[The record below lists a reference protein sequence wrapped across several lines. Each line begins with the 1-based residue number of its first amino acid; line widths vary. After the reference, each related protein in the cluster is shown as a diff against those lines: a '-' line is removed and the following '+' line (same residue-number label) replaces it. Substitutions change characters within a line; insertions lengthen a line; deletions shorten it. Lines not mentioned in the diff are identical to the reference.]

1 MGENNNKDWCF
12 CVTGN
17 IVKTRIDQN
26 GTLRYGTAA
35 FTGGTKVYIQGRYW
49 AEYYRN
55 KGEISV
61 IGLSRGKRYECLE
74 VPVEAIENVR
84 FQRVFHPKVVSMME
98 YFEFESCWWH
108 RTANDRREAK
118 AFAEAWNKGMLK
130 SVPDRESEKK
140 DTVSESEPEKK
151 QTIFD
156 FFSSLFTKRE

>member
-1 MGENNNKDWCF
+1 
-12 CVTGN
+12 
-17 IVKTRIDQN
+17 
-26 GTLRYGTAA
+26 
-35 FTGGTKVYIQGRYW
+35 
-49 AEYYRN
+49 
-55 KGEISV
+55 
-61 IGLSRGKRYECLE
+61 
-74 VPVEAIENVR
+74 
-84 FQRVFHPKVVSMME
+84 MME